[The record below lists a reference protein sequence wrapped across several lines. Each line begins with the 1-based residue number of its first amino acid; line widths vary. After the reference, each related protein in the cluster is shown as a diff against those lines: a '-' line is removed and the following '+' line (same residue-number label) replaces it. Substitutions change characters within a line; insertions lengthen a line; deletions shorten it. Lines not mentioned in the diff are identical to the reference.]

1 MAKSTNKDFELA
13 SKYNRLFSD
22 SFKRQLV
29 KDIVEKRISVKDSC
43 KLYDISRTSIYNW
56 LYLYGSIDRGV
67 KTVVQM
73 ESEQSK
79 TRILQERLAEY
90 ERIIGQKQMQIDLL
104 EKSFELIS
112 EELGYDVKKKHVP
125 LLWNGSASTPIN
137 IATE

>member
-1 MAKSTNKDFELA
+1 
-13 SKYNRLFSD
+13 
-22 SFKRQLV
+22 
-29 KDIVEKRISVKDSC
+29 
-43 KLYDISRTSIYNW
+43 
-56 LYLYGSIDRGV
+56 
-67 KTVVQM
+67 M

-125 LLWNGSASTPIN
+125 LLWNGSANTPIN